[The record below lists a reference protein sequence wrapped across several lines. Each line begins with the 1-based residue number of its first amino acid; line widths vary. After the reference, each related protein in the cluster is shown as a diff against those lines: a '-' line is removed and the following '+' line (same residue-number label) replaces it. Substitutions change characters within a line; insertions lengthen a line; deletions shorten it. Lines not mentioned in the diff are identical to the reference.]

1 MPTDHDQLQSIPT
14 PARSRELIG
23 RAARPS
29 VSTGLSTY
37 ARGLS
42 LESTLVSS
50 FVAET
55 SRRLP
60 RGWAHLGLQFVIWM
74 GFYVVYQVARGA
86 ADRSVAS
93 AFQNGEWVLRQ
104 ERELGALFEPAIQRV
119 VDTSSILVTLTS
131 FTYWLSQFAVVGI
144 TLLWVY
150 FRHHE
155 RFAGFRNWLIAAN
168 LVGLV
173 GYILMPT
180 APPRMF
186 PEWGFVDTL
195 GQFSSINHDS
205 GLISF
210 ASNPYAAMP
219 SLHAM
224 DALIVGIV
232 MFGLVRSRL
241 AKALWLAWPIWV
253 SFAVISTG
261 NHYWLDVVA
270 GFVLALATGLALRR
284 VRTLRPQRA

>member
-1 MPTDHDQLQSIPT
+1 
-14 PARSRELIG
+14 
-23 RAARPS
+23 
-29 VSTGLSTY
+29 
-37 ARGLS
+37 
-42 LESTLVSS
+42 VSS
-50 FVAET
+50 LVAET

-60 RGWAHLGLQFVIWM
+60 RGWAHLGFQFAIWM
-74 GFYVVYQVARGA
+74 GFYAIYQVARGA

-93 AFQNGEWVLRQ
+93 AFHNGEWVLRQ
-104 ERELGALFEPAIQRV
+104 ESEIGALFEPAVQRV

-131 FTYWLSQFAVVGI
+131 YTYWLSQFAVVGA

-155 RFAGFRNWLIAAN
+155 KFAGFRNWLIGAN
-168 LVGLV
+168 LVGLL

-241 AKALWLAWPIWV
+241 AKALWLTWPVWV
-253 SFAVISTG
+253 AFAVISTG

-270 GFVLALATGLALRR
+270 GFVLAVATGLALRR
-284 VRTLRPQRA
+284 VRTLLLQRA

>member
-1 MPTDHDQLQSIPT
+1 MSSI
-14 PARSRELIG
+14 
-23 RAARPS
+23 
-29 VSTGLSTY
+29 
-37 ARGLS
+37 
-42 LESTLVSS
+42 
-50 FVAET
+50 VAET

-60 RGWAHLGLQFVIWM
+60 RGWAHLAFQFLIWM
-74 GFYVVYQVARGA
+74 GFYVAYQVARGA
-86 ADRSVAS
+86 ADRSVTD
-93 AFQNGEWVLRQ
+93 AFQNGEWVLRK
-104 ERELGALFEPAIQRV
+104 EREFGALFEPAVQRV
-119 VDTSSILVTLTS
+119 VDTSSLLVTLTS

-155 RFAGFRNWLIAAN
+155 RFAGFRNWIIVAN

-173 GYILMPT
+173 GYILVPT

-195 GQFSSINHDS
+195 AQYSSVNHES
-205 GLISF
+205 GLIAF

-232 MFGLVRSRL
+232 MFGLVRSKL
-241 AKALWLAWPIWV
+241 AKALWIAWPIWV
-253 SFAVISTG
+253 GFAVISTG

-270 GFVLALATGLALRR
+270 GFVLAVATGLVLHRA
-284 VRTLRPQRA
+284 RTLRLQRA

>member
-1 MPTDHDQLQSIPT
+1 MGT
-14 PARSRELIG
+14 
-23 RAARPS
+23 
-29 VSTGLSTY
+29 
-37 ARGLS
+37 
-42 LESTLVSS
+42 
-50 FVAET
+50 FVAQT

-60 RGWAHLGLQFVIWM
+60 RGWGHFAFQFVIWV

-86 ADRSVAS
+86 ADRSVYE
-93 AFQNGEWVLRQ
+93 AFQNGEWILRTQ
-104 ERELGALFEPAIQRV
+104 KHLGALFEPTVQRL
-119 VDTSSILVTLTS
+119 VDGSTLMIWLTS
-131 FTYWLSQFAVVGI
+131 YTYWLSQFAVVGL

-173 GYILMPT
+173 GYILVPT

-195 GQFSSINHDS
+195 AQYSSINHDS

-210 ASNPYAAMP
+210 AANPYAAMP

-224 DALIVGIV
+224 DALIVGLV

-241 AKALWLAWPIWV
+241 AKALWLAWPVWV
-253 SFAVISTG
+253 GFAVISTG

-270 GFVLALATGLALRR
+270 GFLLALVTGYALRKAGTLGT
-284 VRTLRPQRA
+284 VRLRRA

>member
-1 MPTDHDQLQSIPT
+1 
-14 PARSRELIG
+14 
-23 RAARPS
+23 
-29 VSTGLSTY
+29 VST
-37 ARGLS
+37 
-42 LESTLVSS
+42 

-60 RGWAHLGLQFVIWM
+60 RGWAHLGFQFAIWM
-74 GFYVVYQVARGA
+74 GFYAVYQVARGA
-86 ADRSVAS
+86 ADRSVAN
-93 AFQNGEWVLRQ
+93 AFSNGEWVLRQ
-104 ERELGALFEPAIQRV
+104 ESKIGALFEPAVQRV
-119 VDTSSILVTLTS
+119 VDTSSIMVTLTS
-131 FTYWLSQFAVVGI
+131 YTYWLSQFAVVGA

-150 FRHHE
+150 FRHHD
-155 RFAGFRNWLIAAN
+155 RFAGFRNWLIGAN

-173 GYILMPT
+173 GYIFMPT

-224 DALIVGIV
+224 DALIVGVV
-232 MFGLVRSRL
+232 MFGLVRSRT
-241 AKALWLAWPIWV
+241 AKVLWLAWPAWV
-253 SFAVISTG
+253 AFAVISTG

-270 GFVLALATGLALRR
+270 GFVLAVAAGLALRR
-284 VRTLRPQRA
+284 VRTLRLQRA

>member
-1 MPTDHDQLQSIPT
+1 
-14 PARSRELIG
+14 
-23 RAARPS
+23 
-29 VSTGLSTY
+29 
-37 ARGLS
+37 
-42 LESTLVSS
+42 
-50 FVAET
+50 
-55 SRRLP
+55 
-60 RGWAHLGLQFVIWM
+60 M
-74 GFYVVYQVARGA
+74 GFYAVYQVARGA
-86 ADRSVAS
+86 ADRSVAD
-93 AFQNGEWVLRQ
+93 AFSNGEWVLRQ
-104 ERELGALFEPAIQRV
+104 ESEIGALFEPAVQRI
-119 VDTSSILVTLTS
+119 VDTSSIMVTLTS
-131 FTYWLSQFAVVGI
+131 YTYWLSQFAVVGA

-150 FRHHE
+150 FRHNE
-155 RFAGFRNWLIAAN
+155 RFASFRNWLIGAN

-224 DALIVGIV
+224 DALIVGVV
-232 MFGLVRSRL
+232 MFGLVRSRI
-241 AKALWLAWPIWV
+241 AKALWLAWPAWV
-253 SFAVISTG
+253 AFAVISTG

-270 GFVLALATGLALRR
+270 GFVLAVATGLALRR
-284 VRTLRPQRA
+284 ARTLRLQRA

>member
-1 MPTDHDQLQSIPT
+1 
-14 PARSRELIG
+14 
-23 RAARPS
+23 
-29 VSTGLSTY
+29 VSTL
-37 ARGLS
+37 
-42 LESTLVSS
+42 
-50 FVAET
+50 VAET

-60 RGWAHLGLQFVIWM
+60 RGWAHLAFQFAIWM

-93 AFQNGEWVLRQ
+93 AFHNGEWVLRQ
-104 ERELGALFEPAIQRV
+104 ERGLGALFEPAVQRV
-119 VDTSSILVTLTS
+119 VDTSSIMVTLTS
-131 FTYWLSQFAVVGI
+131 YTYWLSQFAVVGA

-155 RFAGFRNWLIAAN
+155 SFAGFRNWLIGAN

-224 DALIVGIV
+224 DALIVGVV
-232 MFGLVRSRL
+232 MFGLVRSRI
-241 AKALWLAWPIWV
+241 AKALWLAWPAWV
-253 SFAVISTG
+253 AFAVISTG

-270 GFVLALATGLALRR
+270 GFVLAVATGFALRR
-284 VRTLRPQRA
+284 ARTLRLQRA

>member
-1 MPTDHDQLQSIPT
+1 M
-14 PARSRELIG
+14 
-23 RAARPS
+23 
-29 VSTGLSTY
+29 
-37 ARGLS
+37 
-42 LESTLVSS
+42 SS

-60 RGWAHLGLQFVIWM
+60 RGWAHLAFQFVIWM

-86 ADRSVAS
+86 ADRSVAD
-93 AFQNGEWVLRQ
+93 AFQNGEWVLRTQ
-104 ERELGALFEPAIQRV
+104 KRDSARSSSPPSSASSTR
-119 VDTSSILVTLTS
+119 SSIMVTLTS
-131 FTYWLSQFAVVGI
+131 YTYWLSQFAVVGV

-155 RFAGFRNWLIAAN
+155 RFAGFRNWLIVAN

-195 GQFSSINHDS
+195 GQYSSINHDS
-205 GLISF
+205 GLIAF

-232 MFGLVRSRL
+232 MFGVVRSQL
-241 AKALWLAWPIWV
+241 AKALWLAWPVWV
-253 SFAVISTG
+253 GVRG
-261 NHYWLDVVA
+261 HLDRQPL
-270 GFVLALATGLALRR
+270 LARRRRRVRARGRDRAAPFGR
-284 VRTLRPQRA
+284 VRTLRLRRA